1 MQAARP
7 GSVWVALALL
17 GAGVVNAGETK
28 LTPAARGLP
37 AATGSMARTPAG
49 AVFPTCWKFNFEVPS
64 DIKVGQPFEVVV
76 GITALRFDLE
86 NVELV
91 PSAGGDL
98 VMTGGEP
105 WKGTLKKGET
115 HRVKITL
122 KAGIEGDNGPYGVAI
137 KAPGFYDA
145 VRAYVQAQTEGPY
158 ASPAAKISVMEQADG
173 MQADLPV
180 YTEWAGTTLKVAVTG
195 GK

>member
-1 MQAARP
+1 
-7 GSVWVALALL
+7 VALALL
-17 GAGVVNAGETK
+17 GAGVVNAGETR
-28 LTPAARGLP
+28 LTPAARGAP
-37 AATGSMARTPAG
+37 AVPGSRARTPAG
-49 AVFPTCWKFNFEVPS
+49 AVFPTCWKFDFEVPAGL
-64 DIKVGQPFEVVV
+64 KVGQPCEVVI

-86 NVELV
+86 NVELT

-98 VMTGGEP
+98 VMTAGEP
-105 WKGTLKKGET
+105 WKGTLKQGET

-145 VRAYVQAQTEGPY
+145 VRAYVQAQTEGAY
-158 ASPAAKISVMEQADG
+158 ASPAAKISVMEQVDG

-195 GK
+195 GQ